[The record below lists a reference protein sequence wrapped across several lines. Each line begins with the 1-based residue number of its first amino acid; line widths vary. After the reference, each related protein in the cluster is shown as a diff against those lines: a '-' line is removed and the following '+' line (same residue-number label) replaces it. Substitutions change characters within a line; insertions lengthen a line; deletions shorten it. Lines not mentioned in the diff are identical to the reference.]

1 MTAQEA
7 FARLGAHTRACY
19 DPCIAAYSGDP
30 RLLSRTG
37 RPRSFWRRSGR
48 QKLHMP
54 LAAEIAATS
63 SDLLFGEELI
73 LYMVDREERPRD
85 DLQPRLEEILQHN
98 SFHALLCE
106 AAESCSALGDVY
118 LKILWDRENGTCP
131 CLRVVQGDRA
141 WPEYV
146 LGNLAA
152 IHFFTPLEE
161 LPACGGEKTVVRLH
175 ERYSPGRIVTRMFR
189 GSAQSLGMELGQE
202 ALEALGL
209 LPEVEVPGGELLA
222 VHIPNIRPNRLL
234 RGSCM
239 GRSDL
244 EGQRDLLDALDE
256 AYSSWMRDIRL
267 GKARLLVPAEYLRRG
282 PEELFDGTR
291 TVPTFEFDEDVETLC
306 ALDVDTGRSSE
317 GITPTQFSIRAEDHL
332 KTWRDL
338 IGRIVGGAGYA
349 PQTFGLNIEGNAPSG
364 TALRIRERRS
374 FATTAKKQG
383 YWQAAL
389 ERLLGAL
396 VHLDARLYPGRGSEA
411 ECRVHLRFA
420 DLYASDVGQTAQT
433 LSALVQARAVSTQV
447 RVRMLHPDW
456 TGEQVGQE
464 EARIREEYGLGGIP

>member
-48 QKLHMP
+48 QKLHLP

-332 KTWRDL
+332 KTW
-338 IGRIVGGAGYA
+338 
-349 PQTFGLNIEGNAPSG
+349 
-364 TALRIRERRS
+364 
-374 FATTAKKQG
+374 
-383 YWQAAL
+383 
-389 ERLLGAL
+389 LLGAL